1 MHMHMHICGVHA
13 MRTHMRCTCTHLP
26 LVFHEGLPPAVCSRQ
41 MGAAARARTAA
52 TTCTTHAAAAATA
65 AADPQPRR
73 AVIHGAPPSRAHTAA
88 AAAAT
93 AAAATH
99 AAAAARSNRGETEA
113 AAADAPPPILS
124 LHPAGMP
131 FGGGDLV
138 ELACEW
144 KAWKLRHAPMYPWT
158 DALMHP

>member
-1 MHMHMHICGVHA
+1 MHICGVHA
-13 MRTHMRCTCTHLP
+13 IRTHMRCTCTHLP

-52 TTCTTHAAAAATA
+52 TTCTTHA
-65 AADPQPRR
+65 
-73 AVIHGAPPSRAHTAA
+73 
-88 AAAAT
+88 

-144 KAWKLRHAPMYPWT
+144 KVWKLRHAPMYPWT

>member
-13 MRTHMRCTCTHLP
+13 MRTHMRCACTHLP

-88 AAAAT
+88 AAAAP
-93 AAAATH
+93 AAPPIAA
-99 AAAAARSNRGETEA
+99 GETEA

-144 KAWKLRHAPMYPWT
+144 KVWKRAPMYPWT